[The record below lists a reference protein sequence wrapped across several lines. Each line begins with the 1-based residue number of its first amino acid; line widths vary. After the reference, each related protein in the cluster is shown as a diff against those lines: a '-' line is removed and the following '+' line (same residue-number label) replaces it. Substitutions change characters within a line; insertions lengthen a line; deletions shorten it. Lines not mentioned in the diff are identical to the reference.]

1 MQACFDDTKGALEL
15 NHCASEA
22 SRADLEG
29 AGLRSS
35 HYLALGAAGALLHF
49 LEQVT
54 GVLACRLCRRVLAFT
69 GFGHLWVA

>member
-1 MQACFDDTKGALEL
+1 MWTNCVTNLQACFDDTKGALAL
-15 NHCASEA
+15 GHCASEA
-22 SRADLEG
+22 SRAELEG

-54 GVLACRLCRRVLAFT
+54 CGRTVLAST
-69 GFGHLWVA
+69 